1 MEKYGNFLLAQ
12 NGLKLTFFARLHE
25 ALSPDVCIERTGDIA
40 TDFSAYLCCV
50 TLVGNGSSS
59 ISFSVLAN
67 S

>member
-12 NGLKLTFFARLHE
+12 NGFFARLHE